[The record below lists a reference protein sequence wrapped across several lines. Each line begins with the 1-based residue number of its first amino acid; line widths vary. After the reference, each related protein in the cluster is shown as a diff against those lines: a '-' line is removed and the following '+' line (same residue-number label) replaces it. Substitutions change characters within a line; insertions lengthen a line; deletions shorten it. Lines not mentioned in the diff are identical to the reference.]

1 MTRPEHEPASDLRY
15 IRSISPRLRTSE
27 DSQLAAELA
36 EEVARA
42 SVDEKHTPIPPPE
55 PQQPHIGPPPD
66 GGLRAWLVVV
76 GSAFS
81 IFCVLGLV
89 TGAGQFQA
97 YYLTHQLA
105 GYTQSKVAWLASI
118 QITLTFGGAVISGA
132 LFDAYSAQPL
142 VIVSTL
148 GQFGS
153 LVAVACKWISPP
165 RSHQSPRSTTS
176 SCCRTRRSAC
186 PPPSS
191 TRPRRAS
198 RRTGSS
204 AAAAPRSPSSCR
216 ARAPVASSTRS

>member
-42 SVDEKHTPIPPPE
+42 SVDEKHTVQPPE

-97 YYLTHQLA
+97 YYLAHQLA
-105 GYTQSKVAWLASI
+105 GYTQSTVAWLASI
-118 QITLTFGGAVISGA
+118 QITLTFGGAVVSGA

-142 VIVSTL
+142 VVVSTL

-153 LVAVACKWISPP
+153 LVAVACQWISGAC
-165 RSHQSPRSTTS
+165 SHQSPRSTTS
-176 SCCRTRRSAC
+176 SCCRTRRLAC
-186 PPPSS
+186 PPLSS
-191 TRPRRAS
+191 TRPRRAL

-204 AAAAPRSPSSCR
+204 AAAAPPSPSSCR
-216 ARAPVASSTRS
+216 AQAQAVSSTRS